1 MNKLLCVGFFG
12 LGVGVGVLSTRLY
25 FKNKCDKRIKEA
37 LEELNA
43 ELHKVIDE
51 ATQEI
56 EAKKEEAKN
65 VYPFPDPVIVRK
77 NSPLTEEKPD
87 IMDFYKE
94 KVEKEG
100 YTDYS
105 TQVEGDSVE
114 KKFNEEPYVI
124 SPEAIGEMDGY
135 SVISLT
141 LFSDGVLADDDFEPM
156 EQDEIADCIGEDYQ
170 DHFGDFEDDAV
181 HIRNDIHRTDYEI
194 LKDLR
199 SYDEVAKLK
208 PRKVRLNE

>member
-1 MNKLLCVGFFG
+1 MNKLLCIGFFFFG
-12 LGVGVGVLSTRLY
+12 FGVGVLATKIHY
-25 FKNKCDKRIKEA
+25 KTKYEEEIQKA
-37 LEELNA
+37 LNM
-43 ELHKVIDE
+43 VN
-51 ATQEI
+51 
-56 EAKKEEAKN
+56 EEANKVLN
-65 VYPFPDPVIVRK
+65 EAVNTVNDFAKDNTAETEYIPYKKV
-77 NSPLTEEKPD
+77 SSSLTEEKPD
-87 IMDFYKE
+87 IMNFYKE
-94 KVEKEG
+94 RVESQG
-100 YTDYS
+100 YVDYS
-105 TQVEGDSVE
+105 TQDEGNQQIE
-114 KKFNEEPYVI
+114 KRFHEEPYVI

-194 LKDLR
+194 LRDLR
-199 SYDEVAKLK
+199 PYDEVAKLK